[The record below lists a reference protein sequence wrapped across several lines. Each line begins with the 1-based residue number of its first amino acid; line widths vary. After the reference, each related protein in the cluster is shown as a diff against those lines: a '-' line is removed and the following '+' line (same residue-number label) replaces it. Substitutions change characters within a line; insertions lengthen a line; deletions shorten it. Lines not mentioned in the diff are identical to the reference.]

1 MFWWIIAI
9 ILTIGEE
16 SIFFSVF
23 IFFYDFDVLV
33 SLQQEIRKEEEKLAQ
48 EQEEK
53 VKENLKKLDEIQAC
67 TNEKTIQRL
76 SRYYGLKCESAD

>member
-1 MFWWIIAI
+1 MFWWIIAS
-9 ILTIGEE
+9 ILRIGEA
-16 SIFFSVF
+16 SIFLFL
-23 IFFYDFDVLV
+23 IFFHDFDLLV

-67 TNEKTIQRL
+67 TSEKTIQRL